1 MSVFYRNSGG
11 VPFASRVSYFA
22 RKKMFDLF
30 VNQFQPDPSTTVLD
44 VGVTSDSDFRESN
57 YFEQFYPY
65 PENITCVGTEDGSY
79 LTERYSGLRFQQVRA
94 GEPLPFQDGEFDIVF
109 SNAVVEHVGDRRQQA
124 RFMAE
129 LIRVAK
135 GFFITTPNRWFPVE
149 HHTGLP
155 FLHFLPAPIFRS
167 LIRGSRYDYWAS
179 EEHLN
184 MLTRRQLTEILP
196 RVASVRV
203 EGIRLFG
210 LVSNLVVIGSR
221 E

>member
-1 MSVFYRNSGG
+1 MSVLYRNSGG
-11 VPFASRVSYFA
+11 VLFASRLSYFA
-22 RKKMFDLF
+22 REKMFNLF
-30 VNQFQPDPSTTVLD
+30 VNHFQPAPSTTVLD
-44 VGVTSDSDFRESN
+44 VGVTSDSAFRESN

-65 PENITCVGTEDGSY
+65 PRNITCVGTEDGSY
-79 LTERYSGLRFQQVRA
+79 LTERYPGLRFQQVRA

-109 SNAVVEHVGDRRQQA
+109 SNAVVEHVGDRRQRA

-155 FLHFLPAPIFRS
+155 FLHYLPAPIFRS
-167 LIRGSRYDYWAS
+167 LIRGSPYDYWAF

-184 MLTRRQLTEILP
+184 ILTRRELTKILP

-203 EGIRLFG
+203 EAIRLFG
-210 LVSNLVVIGSR
+210 LVSNLVAIGST